1 MSMDVKARKRWSLV
15 ILLVG
20 LPLYLIAAWFV
31 TNLIYDLW
39 GRMPLLLEFVI
50 YVGLGII
57 WILPFRKVFSGVGKA
72 E

>member
-1 MSMDVKARKRWSLV
+1 MSMDLKTRKRWSLV

-20 LPLYLIAAWFV
+20 LPLYLIVAWFV

-39 GRMPLLLEFVI
+39 GRMPLLLEFVV

-57 WILPFRKVFSGVGKA
+57 WILPFRKVFSGIGKG

>member
-1 MSMDVKARKRWSLV
+1 MDPKTRKRWALV
-15 ILLVG
+15 ILLLG

-31 TNLIYDLW
+31 TNLIYDIW
-39 GRMPLLLEFVI
+39 GRMPLILEFVV

-57 WILPFRKVFSGVGKA
+57 WILPFRKVFSGIGKA